1 MFLSDARTSFLF
13 RMASPPV
20 SSDMRLSI
28 DWRLFRST
36 NVSMRWDVVRFSAL
50 MFEST
55 ETPDAFAAWMTP
67 RYFVVRS
74 NSNRVVVPLEA
85 SRYLSETYF
94 QSSAPGD
101 CGRPPE
107 TWMRILRQSTDRK
120 SVV

>member
-1 MFLSDARTSFLF
+1 
-13 RMASPPV
+13 
-20 SSDMRLSI
+20 
-28 DWRLFRST
+28 
-36 NVSMRWDVVRFSAL
+36 
-50 MFEST
+50 
-55 ETPDAFAAWMTP
+55 MTP

-107 TWMRILRQSTDRK
+107 TWMRILRPPGRLREAAGDVDEDLAAVDAGELVDRRLHRVDREVQ
-120 SVV
+120 VVVDRLAVAAHAARCLVRGV